1 MICDTVLENIQPVY
15 RQGSTRWCVGM
26 DQVTEDSDDLEA
38 GYISSDES
46 ARGIDL
52 AERIRVKPSRDIWT
66 IEEIQYVLRQLPYAE
81 TISAL
86 VEDGLYEK
94 VINLAAQP
102 EERKTAALW
111 ACWLGRSSLLARLL
125 KLGIDPNWADDAG
138 RTCLHLS
145 CLVGSEECVKLLLEH
160 KADPNRWECR
170 HEMKATPLHCAAS
183 AKSLACVK
191 ILLEHG
197 ADVNAGLNEHSPLHY
212 AVLSDAPEVVSLLL
226 QAGACPDTPQVFTET
241 PLHVAASLGSAKC
254 TKLLLDAGADVRAA
268 FGTGRATALHLA
280 AEDDYGG
287 DLTLRT
293 NGGVSALSFVVRRV
307 PDVVPR
313 YLCKFD
319 DAVHMSEHELGD
331 VDCEFTIDFR
341 PLVPCLT
348 RGEAELLLAFIEVGR
363 KDVLKHPVAETFLFL
378 KWRRIRKFFVL
389 SFIYHALFITL
400 YSIYILLDP
409 ISKMPKPEY
418 ERKDKIITCQNSVD
432 SSSNSSV
439 YAVKVNTEKIKDF
452 YRSIPDYNDIN
463 HLPAEEFYSTLKS
476 LRQKKKVMLEFAVD
490 QIDDSNS
497 ENTLVRE
504 DAYSNHNAVNDKSVK
519 TVYNSSLRR
528 KYSAEKKDASR
539 DFCGAT
545 NLNRRSNI
553 DTAQS
558 SKNLT
563 VSAMKQP
570 QKKLTVSNLEVTI
583 DDDPKMST
591 SKSSSMKEKNKTN
604 KAKRNHS
611 ACSISWNDDK
621 IETKNEVDQKFQKFF
636 DGAEYS
642 KLKKVYVDDEFKTQ
656 SMPSSPLR
664 GKRSGSPP
672 RRRKSITV
680 PKPFK
685 MTERDE
691 DERAVNELRCL
702 QKSFSE
708 DMLHRK
714 CDRKQFRT
722 RPVPIESRIPLYDKI
737 LEDQAM
743 RRAITKINSEA
754 ELRAKMKPFSFT
766 EREESGIQ
774 KSCERAMNVLPKPK
788 KKKKF
793 RARPVPKNLFSNY
806 FYDKMKEEE
815 FFRSMNRRIRSE
827 EMLRNASYP
836 GTMAMRERSRL
847 STPAA
852 HSDLPIDPSPGI
864 PSVSSSDRQRAR
876 SPMEKRTRCE
886 KSVKEDFITTTPKPF
901 RFNTADRALK
911 KSKSTE
917 SVGTSGDVGVM
928 RGYSALELRAAASG
942 RSNLAAL
949 LRAEA
954 VRRRFELDAAGRLAE
969 QRRRNEMRTRDRL
982 LRSNPAWHLVK
993 NKVQQQ
999 PLLFERYYAPR
1010 SHSAPVDYIQLSP
1023 RKSGKRVSRK
1033 NKSYHFNTPSRSRK
1047 DSLYDLNERVYKRA
1061 FNFNVLRWV
1070 AAIITYAVNVGL
1082 SVPFTQTDSYSE
1094 KSDKY
1099 EQRNHHVCCVENERT
1114 TTSQPTLLFTSPH
1127 GFGVPPNSWENPV
1140 TPSQNGGNRPWS
1152 PGFSTTSTRRP
1163 SLSNDKTN
1171 DRNNNQNTDSD
1182 LAPDVSRHQNLRLL
1196 PTNCGPIEDN
1206 KIFGGNRTGLFEM
1219 PWMVLL
1225 SYNSGRGTKLSC
1237 GGTLIHER
1245 YVLTAAHCVSFLGER
1260 LKLSGVILGEHDV
1273 RTDPDCER
1281 VDGDRVCAP
1290 NTRCETSCL
1299 PTTPELQSENLI
1311 GQQLVV
1317 AGWGATEDGLQ
1328 SPVLLSVSLPAVSN
1342 QDCQTAY
1349 NGSPRIYNRQMCAGG
1364 VEDKDSCGGDSG
1376 GPLMY
1381 PGVVGRRGVRYV
1393 QRGIVSYGSKRCGL
1407 GGLPGVYTR
1416 VGHYMDWILDHIRD

>member
-1 MICDTVLENIQPVY
+1 
-15 RQGSTRWCVGM
+15 
-26 DQVTEDSDDLEA
+26 
-38 GYISSDES
+38 
-46 ARGIDL
+46 
-52 AERIRVKPSRDIWT
+52 
-66 IEEIQYVLRQLPYAE
+66 
-81 TISAL
+81 
-86 VEDGLYEK
+86 
-94 VINLAAQP
+94 
-102 EERKTAALW
+102 
-111 ACWLGRSSLLARLL
+111 
-125 KLGIDPNWADDAG
+125 
-138 RTCLHLS
+138 
-145 CLVGSEECVKLLLEH
+145 
-160 KADPNRWECR
+160 
-170 HEMKATPLHCAAS
+170 
-183 AKSLACVK
+183 
-191 ILLEHG
+191 
-197 ADVNAGLNEHSPLHY
+197 
-212 AVLSDAPEVVSLLL
+212 
-226 QAGACPDTPQVFTET
+226 
-241 PLHVAASLGSAKC
+241 
-254 TKLLLDAGADVRAA
+254 
-268 FGTGRATALHLA
+268 
-280 AEDDYGG
+280 
-287 DLTLRT
+287 
-293 NGGVSALSFVVRRV
+293 
-307 PDVVPR
+307 
-313 YLCKFD
+313 
-319 DAVHMSEHELGD
+319 
-331 VDCEFTIDFR
+331 
-341 PLVPCLT
+341 
-348 RGEAELLLAFIEVGR
+348 
-363 KDVLKHPVAETFLFL
+363 
-378 KWRRIRKFFVL
+378 
-389 SFIYHALFITL
+389 
-400 YSIYILLDP
+400 
-409 ISKMPKPEY
+409 MPKPEY

-911 KSKSTE
+911 KMQDVAKKMSQESKSTE

-993 NKVQQQ
+993 NNHAEDIAMRLQTRRDEERMRREEFLHEMELMYGRVQQQ

-1047 DSLYDLNERVYKRA
+1047 DSLYDLNGHMLEYLNRIENDEKSY
-1061 FNFNVLRWV
+1061 
-1070 AAIITYAVNVGL
+1070 T
-1082 SVPFTQTDSYSE
+1082 YSE
-1094 KSDKY
+1094 D
-1099 EQRNHHVCCVENERT
+1099 VID
-1114 TTSQPTLLFTSPH
+1114 SP
-1127 GFGVPPNSWENPV
+1127 
-1140 TPSQNGGNRPWS
+1140 NG
-1152 PGFSTTSTRRP
+1152 
-1163 SLSNDKTN
+1163 K
-1171 DRNNNQNTDSD
+1171 
-1182 LAPDVSRHQNLRLL
+1182 
-1196 PTNCGPIEDN
+1196 
-1206 KIFGGNRTGLFEM
+1206 
-1219 PWMVLL
+1219 
-1225 SYNSGRGTKLSC
+1225 
-1237 GGTLIHER
+1237 
-1245 YVLTAAHCVSFLGER
+1245 
-1260 LKLSGVILGEHDV
+1260 
-1273 RTDPDCER
+1273 
-1281 VDGDRVCAP
+1281 
-1290 NTRCETSCL
+1290 
-1299 PTTPELQSENLI
+1299 
-1311 GQQLVV
+1311 
-1317 AGWGATEDGLQ
+1317 
-1328 SPVLLSVSLPAVSN
+1328 
-1342 QDCQTAY
+1342 
-1349 NGSPRIYNRQMCAGG
+1349 
-1364 VEDKDSCGGDSG
+1364 
-1376 GPLMY
+1376 
-1381 PGVVGRRGVRYV
+1381 
-1393 QRGIVSYGSKRCGL
+1393 
-1407 GGLPGVYTR
+1407 
-1416 VGHYMDWILDHIRD
+1416 

>member
-1 MICDTVLENIQPVY
+1 MNAYPTSATPGATYLVLCPKPRGNAAREPDAICRTDGGSWRVAPSGKPALLSHELSQDVTASTVVENLSKHFKEALNNREKMYDTIDPMYSRNICIESDTKVY

-280 AEDDYGG
+280 AEDDVDGRTPLHGSIVRGARACDVARMLLSVGADPNAPDEFGYTPLHIAALNEFSACVLLLLDYGG

-400 YSIYILLDP
+400 YSIYILQIYLCAEVTCDVPTYLRPVQYLIILLNLCFLCKEIFQACLDWSAYIRQWENWLQCIIIIGVFLCTAPNWEMDNGVIRSNTSGWQHDIAAVTIFFCWLELMMIIGRFPTFGLYVQMFTTVTVNFATFLLAYSCLLIAFGLAFSVLFSNYPAFQLPAGLVKTVMMMSGELEYEDIFYNNCTNSQIQYPLTAHGMFLIFVLLVTVILTNLLIPKELITSIYGMVASRKDTKRSIRKNNNYECRIKCKEEPGAPKPQLIKRKSNLFDRYSSESQQVERRKRTTSGSDNRNRPISMNISAIQEICMVDIKTQLTELTKKINKLVEVTDSRLNIIEKKLDMDP

-815 FFRSMNRRIRSE
+815 FFRPQRSTDRPVPWHPVRQFFRQAE
-827 EMLRNASYP
+827 
-836 GTMAMRERSRL
+836 
-847 STPAA
+847 
-852 HSDLPIDPSPGI
+852 SP
-864 PSVSSSDRQRAR
+864 
-876 SPMEKRTRCE
+876 
-886 KSVKEDFITTTPKPF
+886 KSHGKEDP
-901 RFNTADRALK
+901 
-911 KSKSTE
+911 
-917 SVGTSGDVGVM
+917 M
-928 RGYSALELRAAASG
+928 
-942 RSNLAAL
+942 
-949 LRAEA
+949 
-954 VRRRFELDAAGRLAE
+954 
-969 QRRRNEMRTRDRL
+969 
-982 LRSNPAWHLVK
+982 
-993 NKVQQQ
+993 
-999 PLLFERYYAPR
+999 
-1010 SHSAPVDYIQLSP
+1010 
-1023 RKSGKRVSRK
+1023 
-1033 NKSYHFNTPSRSRK
+1033 
-1047 DSLYDLNERVYKRA
+1047 
-1061 FNFNVLRWV
+1061 
-1070 AAIITYAVNVGL
+1070 
-1082 SVPFTQTDSYSE
+1082 
-1094 KSDKY
+1094 
-1099 EQRNHHVCCVENERT
+1099 
-1114 TTSQPTLLFTSPH
+1114 
-1127 GFGVPPNSWENPV
+1127 
-1140 TPSQNGGNRPWS
+1140 
-1152 PGFSTTSTRRP
+1152 
-1163 SLSNDKTN
+1163 
-1171 DRNNNQNTDSD
+1171 
-1182 LAPDVSRHQNLRLL
+1182 
-1196 PTNCGPIEDN
+1196 
-1206 KIFGGNRTGLFEM
+1206 
-1219 PWMVLL
+1219 
-1225 SYNSGRGTKLSC
+1225 
-1237 GGTLIHER
+1237 
-1245 YVLTAAHCVSFLGER
+1245 
-1260 LKLSGVILGEHDV
+1260 
-1273 RTDPDCER
+1273 
-1281 VDGDRVCAP
+1281 
-1290 NTRCETSCL
+1290 
-1299 PTTPELQSENLI
+1299 
-1311 GQQLVV
+1311 
-1317 AGWGATEDGLQ
+1317 
-1328 SPVLLSVSLPAVSN
+1328 
-1342 QDCQTAY
+1342 
-1349 NGSPRIYNRQMCAGG
+1349 
-1364 VEDKDSCGGDSG
+1364 
-1376 GPLMY
+1376 
-1381 PGVVGRRGVRYV
+1381 
-1393 QRGIVSYGSKRCGL
+1393 
-1407 GGLPGVYTR
+1407 
-1416 VGHYMDWILDHIRD
+1416 

>member
-1 MICDTVLENIQPVY
+1 MNHSCSVFAN
-15 RQGSTRWCVGM
+15 SC
-26 DQVTEDSDDLEA
+26 
-38 GYISSDES
+38 
-46 ARGIDL
+46 
-52 AERIRVKPSRDIWT
+52 
-66 IEEIQYVLRQLPYAE
+66 
-81 TISAL
+81 
-86 VEDGLYEK
+86 
-94 VINLAAQP
+94 
-102 EERKTAALW
+102 
-111 ACWLGRSSLLARLL
+111 L
-125 KLGIDPNWADDAG
+125 KL
-138 RTCLHLS
+138 
-145 CLVGSEECVKLLLEH
+145 
-160 KADPNRWECR
+160 
-170 HEMKATPLHCAAS
+170 
-183 AKSLACVK
+183 
-191 ILLEHG
+191 
-197 ADVNAGLNEHSPLHY
+197 
-212 AVLSDAPEVVSLLL
+212 
-226 QAGACPDTPQVFTET
+226 
-241 PLHVAASLGSAKC
+241 
-254 TKLLLDAGADVRAA
+254 
-268 FGTGRATALHLA
+268 
-280 AEDDYGG
+280 
-287 DLTLRT
+287 
-293 NGGVSALSFVVRRV
+293 
-307 PDVVPR
+307 
-313 YLCKFD
+313 
-319 DAVHMSEHELGD
+319 
-331 VDCEFTIDFR
+331 
-341 PLVPCLT
+341 
-348 RGEAELLLAFIEVGR
+348 
-363 KDVLKHPVAETFLFL
+363 PV
-378 KWRRIRKFFVL
+378 
-389 SFIYHALFITL
+389 
-400 YSIYILLDP
+400 DP

-911 KSKSTE
+911 KMQDVAKKMSQESKSTE

-993 NKVQQQ
+993 NNHAEDIAMRLQTRRDEERMRREEFLHEMELMYGRVQQQ

-1047 DSLYDLNERVYKRA
+1047 DSLYDLNGHMLEYLNRIENDEKSY
-1061 FNFNVLRWV
+1061 
-1070 AAIITYAVNVGL
+1070 T
-1082 SVPFTQTDSYSE
+1082 YSE
-1094 KSDKY
+1094 D
-1099 EQRNHHVCCVENERT
+1099 VID
-1114 TTSQPTLLFTSPH
+1114 SP
-1127 GFGVPPNSWENPV
+1127 
-1140 TPSQNGGNRPWS
+1140 NG
-1152 PGFSTTSTRRP
+1152 
-1163 SLSNDKTN
+1163 K
-1171 DRNNNQNTDSD
+1171 
-1182 LAPDVSRHQNLRLL
+1182 
-1196 PTNCGPIEDN
+1196 
-1206 KIFGGNRTGLFEM
+1206 
-1219 PWMVLL
+1219 
-1225 SYNSGRGTKLSC
+1225 
-1237 GGTLIHER
+1237 
-1245 YVLTAAHCVSFLGER
+1245 
-1260 LKLSGVILGEHDV
+1260 
-1273 RTDPDCER
+1273 
-1281 VDGDRVCAP
+1281 
-1290 NTRCETSCL
+1290 
-1299 PTTPELQSENLI
+1299 
-1311 GQQLVV
+1311 
-1317 AGWGATEDGLQ
+1317 
-1328 SPVLLSVSLPAVSN
+1328 
-1342 QDCQTAY
+1342 
-1349 NGSPRIYNRQMCAGG
+1349 
-1364 VEDKDSCGGDSG
+1364 
-1376 GPLMY
+1376 
-1381 PGVVGRRGVRYV
+1381 
-1393 QRGIVSYGSKRCGL
+1393 
-1407 GGLPGVYTR
+1407 
-1416 VGHYMDWILDHIRD
+1416 